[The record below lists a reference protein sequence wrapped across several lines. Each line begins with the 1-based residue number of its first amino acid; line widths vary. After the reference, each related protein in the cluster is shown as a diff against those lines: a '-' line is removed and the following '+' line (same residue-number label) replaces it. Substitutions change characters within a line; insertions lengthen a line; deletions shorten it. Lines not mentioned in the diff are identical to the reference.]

1 MEKLTRE
8 MWMKMHWEEK
18 GFQYMLLYVLGKSSE
33 EDKLA
38 LENIQPGVKGHWGE
52 GLKVYD

>member
-1 MEKLTRE
+1 